1 MLIAVVFAGCADNP
15 EPKSITVDNQT
26 LVGYQFTETYDLT
39 EGLDEKWSFEAQ
51 DGATVKARFYSVGL
65 DSLAPG
71 TFCFKAD
78 TPTVTTTNQCN
89 EGNVNM
95 QISPAIV
102 TGKSYYDD
110 TSGPGTYV
118 FSATTRLGAGEFFVE
133 INVTYQ

>member
-1 MLIAVVFAGCADNP
+1 L
-15 EPKSITVDNQT
+15 K
-26 LVGYQFTETYDLT
+26 

-78 TPTVTTTNQCN
+78 TPTGTKNQCN
-89 EGNVNM
+89 EGNNVV
-95 QISPAIV
+95 QVGPDFV
-102 TGKSYYDD
+102 TGSTYYNE
-110 TSGPGTYV
+110 TSGPGPYV
-118 FSATTRLGAGEFFVE
+118 FSAQTIGAGEFFVE